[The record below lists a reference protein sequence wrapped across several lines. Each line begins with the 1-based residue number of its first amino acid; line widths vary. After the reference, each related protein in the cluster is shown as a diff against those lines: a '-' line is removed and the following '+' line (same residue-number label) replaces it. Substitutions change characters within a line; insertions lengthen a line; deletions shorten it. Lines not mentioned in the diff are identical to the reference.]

1 MIVKDPGKVQGDL
14 SEYMNN
20 MDNCNSKFD
29 GLGSYWKGPSRE
41 KLLASVN
48 SFLGEAKVVNTQM
61 TKLASAST
69 AYVDYLELKKICEQL
84 DAKIAAE
91 EAKIDSD
98 GNFYG
103 DQGQINAWKEEIKQH
118 VESIS
123 HYDIVNQ
130 SHKFSIC
137 INSLCGQFINN
148 NINSYIWLILS

>member
-118 VESIS
+118 VESMKR
-123 HYDIVNQ
+123 YD
-130 SHKFSIC
+130 
-137 INSLCGQFINN
+137 NSAKG
-148 NINSYIWLILS
+148 YIDSASSGDVAEVTLDNTDFVSGVAEKV